1 MALRGCHSRG
11 PEAGQSHRVFIVTV
25 GTETECRQLAT
36 RVLFTLLCIL
46 TMRAKE
52 YSPERTKSKVD
63 CEANRVGWRW
73 GKQSWGKTSL
83 NELKP
88 EE

>member
-11 PEAGQSHRVFIVTV
+11 PEAGQSHRVFVVTV
-25 GTETECRQLAT
+25 GTEAECRQLAT

-46 TMRAKE
+46 TMRVKE

-63 CEANRVGWRW
+63 CKQTGWGGGGANRAG
-73 GKQSWGKTSL
+73 GNKF
-83 NELKP
+83 E
-88 EE
+88 